1 MKIKKICS
9 VTSILLMIFVLA
21 GCSSA
26 NTAKTQNKE
35 LKEVNVLLDWYPN
48 AVHTFL
54 YAAEAQGYFEEAG
67 LKVNLIT
74 PASTDDGIKMVAA
87 GKADIAISYPKQE
100 ILARGENINVKS
112 IGAIVRSPLNQLM
125 VRKDSNVNNLK
136 DLENKKVGY
145 ASFDIDKETVKSMV
159 KKAGGDPEKVQFID
173 VGYDLMSAIQTK
185 RVDAIIGGFINHEEI
200 LLEKEGV
207 ELNTFNPV
215 DYGMAN
221 SYELSFI
228 ASDDKIANDKETLKA
243 FLSACK
249 KGFDY
254 TKNNE
259 DSALKLVLD
268 SQNDSYPLD
277 SETEKKSLDILL
289 PLMETSDGEFL
300 SQSSD
305 NFTSNI
311 DWLTQT
317 GILKNKVNAD
327 DVFTEIDK

>member
-1 MKIKKICS
+1 MKIKKICR
-9 VTSILLMIFVLA
+9 VTSILLMIFVLT

-54 YAAEAQGYFEEAG
+54 YAAQAQGYFEEAG

-207 ELNTFNPV
+207 QLNTFNPV

-228 ASDDKIANDKETLKA
+228 ASDDKIANDKDTLKA

-277 SETEKKSLDILL
+277 SETEKKSFDILL

-327 DVFTEIDK
+327 DVYTDLN

>member
-9 VTSILLMIFVLA
+9 VTSILLMIFVLT

-54 YAAEAQGYFEEAG
+54 YAAQAQGYFEEAG

-207 ELNTFNPV
+207 QLNTFNPV

-228 ASDDKIANDKETLKA
+228 ASDDKIANDKDTLKA

-327 DVFTEIDK
+327 DVYTDLN

>member
-9 VTSILLMIFVLA
+9 VTSILLMIFVLT

-228 ASDDKIANDKETLKA
+228 ASDDKIANDKDTLKA

>member
-1 MKIKKICS
+1 MKIKKICR
-9 VTSILLMIFVLA
+9 VTSILLMIFVLT

-54 YAAEAQGYFEEAG
+54 YAAQAQGYFEEAG

-207 ELNTFNPV
+207 QLNTFNPV

-228 ASDDKIANDKETLKA
+228 ASDDKIANDKDTLKA
-243 FLSACK
+243 F
-249 KGFDY
+249 
-254 TKNNE
+254 
-259 DSALKLVLD
+259 
-268 SQNDSYPLD
+268 
-277 SETEKKSLDILL
+277 
-289 PLMETSDGEFL
+289 
-300 SQSSD
+300 
-305 NFTSNI
+305 
-311 DWLTQT
+311 
-317 GILKNKVNAD
+317 
-327 DVFTEIDK
+327 

>member
-1 MKIKKICS
+1 MKIKKICRL
-9 VTSILLMIFVLA
+9 TSILLMIFVLT

-228 ASDDKIANDKETLKA
+228 ASDDKIANDKDTLKA

-327 DVFTEIDK
+327 DVYTEIDK

>member
-9 VTSILLMIFVLA
+9 VTSILLMIFVLT

-54 YAAEAQGYFEEAG
+54 YAAQAQGYFEEAG

-228 ASDDKIANDKETLKA
+228 ASDDKIANDKDTLKA
-243 FLSACK
+243 FLGACK

>member
-9 VTSILLMIFVLA
+9 VTSILLMIFVLT

-54 YAAEAQGYFEEAG
+54 YAAQAQGYFEEAG

-74 PASTDDGIKMVAA
+74 PASTDDGIKLVAA

-100 ILARGENINVKS
+100 IIARGENINVKS

-125 VRKDSNVNNLK
+125 VRKDSNVNTLK

-145 ASFDIDKETVKSMV
+145 SSFDLDKETVKSMV
-159 KKAGGDPEKVQFID
+159 QKAGGDPNKVEFID
-173 VGYDLMSAIQTK
+173 VGYDLMTAIQTK
-185 RVDAIIGGFINHEEI
+185 RVDAIIGGFINHEKI

-207 ELNTFNPV
+207 ELNTFNST
-215 DYGMAN
+215 DYGMPK

-228 ASDDKIANDKETLKA
+228 ASDDKIANDSDTLKA

-277 SETEKKSLDILL
+277 SETEKKSLDTLL
-289 PLMETSDGEFL
+289 PLMETSDGDFL

-327 DVFTEIDK
+327 DVYTELNR